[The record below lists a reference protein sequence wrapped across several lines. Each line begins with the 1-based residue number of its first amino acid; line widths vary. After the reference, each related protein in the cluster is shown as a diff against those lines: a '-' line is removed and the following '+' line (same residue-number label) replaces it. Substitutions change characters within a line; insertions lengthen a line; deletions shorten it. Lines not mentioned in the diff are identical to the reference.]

1 MAVAHDEDEFSE
13 FVRCYEPKLR
23 VSLMAAYGPE
33 RGREAT
39 CEALAYGWEH
49 WDKIKVMERPV
60 GYLYRVGQSK
70 SRPRRRPIPDPVVV
84 VQAEPWVQP
93 GLPQALER
101 LSRRQRMAVVLVD
114 AYGWTHQEAAE
125 VMGISPE
132 SVRTHLGRG
141 LRKLRASLG
150 VTANA

>member
-1 MAVAHDEDEFSE
+1 MVVAAEDEFTE
-13 FVRCYEPKLR
+13 FVTRYEPNLR
-23 VSLMAAYGPE
+23 VALMAAYGPE
-33 RGREAT
+33 RGREAM

-49 WDKIKVMERPV
+49 WDKVKVMERPV

-70 SRPRRRPIPDPVVV
+70 SRPRRRPIPGPVVV
-84 VQAEPWVQP
+84 VRAEPWVEP
-93 GLPQALER
+93 GLPDALQR

-114 AYGWTHQEAAE
+114 AYGWTYQETAD
-125 VMGISPE
+125 VMGISAE

-141 LRKLRASLG
+141 LKKLRASLG

>member
-1 MAVAHDEDEFSE
+1 MVVAAEDEFTE
-13 FVRCYEPKLR
+13 FVTRYEPNLR
-23 VSLMAAYGPE
+23 VALMAAYGPE

-49 WDKIKVMERPV
+49 WDKVKVMERPV

-70 SRPRRRPIPDPVVV
+70 SRPRRSPPPDPVVV
-84 VQAEPWVQP
+84 VRAEPWVEP
-93 GLPQALER
+93 GLPDALQR

-114 AYGWTHQEAAE
+114 AYGWTYQETAD
-125 VMGISPE
+125 VMGISAE

-141 LRKLRASLG
+141 LKKLRASLG